1 MSQRAL
7 VTGAAGF
14 TGRHLTRLLLSG
26 GWEVHGTV
34 RSTPSGVEGIHERA
48 VALHDWQTL
57 ADLCREVRPD
67 VVFHLAAVVDTVET
81 PDLGALFRSNVEG
94 TAALLAAVQAGGT
107 TRRVV
112 VASSAFAYGRVA
124 EKPESIAETAP
135 LRPVTPYGASKAAA
149 EVVALQW
156 WRQTGIDLVI
166 SRGFQHTGPGHV
178 GAYALADWAR
188 QLATGVKVLEV
199 GNLDAVRDYLDVRD
213 AASALLALAS
223 EGKAGDVYNVASGV
237 PRTMRSLLD
246 GLLAA
251 FGSDAEVRP
260 TGVRMRSVD
269 QPVFV
274 ANVSKLRGQ
283 TRWTPNYA
291 IDDTLRDLA
300 ETARESATTRDV
312 TK

>member
-14 TGRHLTRLLLSG
+14 TGQHLTKLLVSR

-34 RSTPSGVEGIHERA
+34 RSTPSGVEGVHERS
-48 VALHDWQTL
+48 VRLDDWETL
-57 ADLCREVRPD
+57 AALCRDVRPD

-107 TRRVV
+107 TERVV

-124 EKPESIAETAP
+124 EQPGSIAETVP

-149 EVVALQW
+149 EAIALQW
-156 WRQTGIDLVI
+156 WRQTGIDLII

-188 QLATGVKVLEV
+188 QLADGVDVLEV
-199 GNLDAVRDYLDVRD
+199 GNLDVVRDYLDVRD
-213 AASALLALAS
+213 AASALLAVAL
-223 EGKAGDVYNVASGV
+223 EGKPGEAYNVASGV

-251 FGSDAEVRP
+251 FASDAEVRP
-260 TGVRMRSVD
+260 TDLRMRSVD

-283 TRWTPNYA
+283 TEWTPQHT
-291 IDDTLRDLA
+291 IGDTLRDLA
-300 ETARESATTRDV
+300 ATSRESAATRNV